1 MLKHHSRIFTLTV
14 FLILILGVFL
24 FFLMT
29 QQLRDTPERESTRYG
44 ITFSTVYAKQ
54 LGLDP
59 SKAYRTLIEDL
70 GVRVVRLPV
79 YWSEVETSQGQFD
92 WTLLD
97 QLLEYSEALG
107 VKVTLVVGTK
117 VPRWPEC
124 YTPDWAEMLSA
135 QEQHR
140 FGVDMIET
148 TVNRYKDSIAI
159 ERWQVENEPFFPF
172 GTCVQLTQAQ
182 FEERVDLV
190 RRLDPTRPIQVTVS
204 GEMGPWSVEKKAA
217 DVLGI
222 SMYRLVWNDLFG
234 YFMYP
239 LIPEYY
245 YARAQIAKRDVARV
259 IISELQAE
267 PWFPEPREKRSLA
280 QWYLAFDAD
289 AFRNNLKFVEDA
301 HLPEVYL
308 WGAEWWMLLRENGDE
323 RLWEVAKEVFQK

>member
-1 MLKHHSRIFTLTV
+1 MLKHHSRIFTFVL

-24 FFLMT
+24 FFQMSR
-29 QQLRDTPERESTRYG
+29 QLLGAPELEKTRYG

-59 SKAYRTLIEDL
+59 RESYLTLVEDL
-70 GVRVVRLPV
+70 GVRAVRLPV
-79 YWSEVETSQGQFD
+79 YWSEVEIAPNEFD
-92 WTLLD
+92 WALMD
-97 QLLEYSEALG
+97 QLIDDSEALG
-107 VKVTLVVGTK
+107 VKLTLVVGTK

-124 YTPDWAEMLSA
+124 YTPDWAEMMSHE
-135 QEQHR
+135 EQHR
-140 FGVDMIET
+140 AGVKMIEA
-148 TVNRYKDSIAI
+148 TVNRYKNSAAI

-204 GEMGPWSVEKKAA
+204 GELGPWTVEKSQA

-239 LIPEYY
+239 LVPEYY
-245 YARAQIAKRDVARV
+245 YVRAQMAKRDVARV

-267 PWFPEPREKRSLA
+267 PWFPEPIERRTLS
-280 QWYLAFDAD
+280 QWYQAFDAD
-289 AFRNNLKFVEDA
+289 MFENNLQFVENA

-308 WGAEWWMLLRENGDE
+308 WGAEWWVLMKENGDD
-323 RLWEVAKEVFQK
+323 RLWEVAKNIF